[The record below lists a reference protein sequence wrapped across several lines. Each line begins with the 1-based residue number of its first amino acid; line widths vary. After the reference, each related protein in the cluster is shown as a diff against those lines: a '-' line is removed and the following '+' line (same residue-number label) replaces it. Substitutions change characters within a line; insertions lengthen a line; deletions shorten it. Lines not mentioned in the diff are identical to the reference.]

1 MKRTDK
7 KDISINSKS
16 IKRTLLRGMAGL
28 TVTVCIL
35 CGVAT
40 GVVFYITSTEN
51 MNEMVS
57 SSATAYNHSVQN
69 AIQTF
74 KTGAEAIAQ
83 ESGIADSSVP
93 LATRK
98 TAMASLAKKYGFTEI
113 MVADSQG
120 QTTSGTDVS
129 SCDYFRKAIAGQTYV
144 SSTLVTDKK
153 VFLIVSTR
161 SSNGSSAVICVLSS
175 DTFSK
180 MIADVSIGKSG
191 YGFIVD
197 KDGKIIA
204 HKDQSI
210 VTNSVNYVDKAKNDH
225 AFASAASIVQNMK
238 AGKTGTQAITLNGV
252 NQCIG
257 YTPIKDTD
265 GWSIAV
271 SANVNEMMGRF
282 YTSIFITVALM
293 LLFMAFSCVFAYKV
307 ANPIANPIRH
317 LVKRIQLLA
326 DGDLHSEVPK
336 VSSKDEIGV
345 LADSF
350 SGTVDTLN
358 CYVGEISTVLE
369 SLAAG
374 DCTVQTHQEYKGDF
388 TAIEAALNTIVTNMD
403 RILTNINYSADQV
416 AVGASQVSGA
426 AQTLAKGATEQESSI
441 EELSSTVSGISAQV
455 KENAEYATNANADVA
470 LVSSEIETS
479 NRYMGDMVS
488 AMSQISDSSN
498 QIQKIIKTIEDIAF
512 QTNILALNAAVE
524 ASRAGAAGKGFA
536 VVADEV
542 RNLASQS
549 SNAANHITSLIQNSM
564 KQVENGTRISDAT
577 AKSLLRVV
585 ESIKAVTDTVG
596 KISQSF
602 HQQSN
607 AINQVTLGVDQILG
621 VVQTNS
627 ATAEESA
634 AASEDLSGQAQTLK
648 ELVQQFHLSN

>member
-16 IKRTLLRGMAGL
+16 IKRTLLRGIAGL

-225 AFASAASIVQNMK
+225 AFSGAASIVQNMK
-238 AGKTGTQAITLNGV
+238 AGKTGTQTITLNGV

-326 DGDLHSEVPK
+326 DGDLHSGVPK

-374 DCTVQTHQEYKGDF
+374 DCTVQTRQEYKGDF

-403 RILTNINYSADQV
+403 RILTNINCSADQV

-426 AQTLAKGATEQESSI
+426 AQTLAKGATEQASAI
-441 EELSSTVSGISAQV
+441 EELSATVSSISAQV
-455 KENAEYATNANADVA
+455 KENAEYAADANSDVA

-479 NRYMGDMVS
+479 NRYMGEMVS

-536 VVADEV
+536 VVAEEV

-577 AKSLLRVV
+577 AKALLRVV
-585 ESIKAVTDTVG
+585 ESIKAVTDTVD
-596 KISQSF
+596 KISESS

-607 AINQVTLGVDQILG
+607 AIDQVTLGVDQILG
-621 VVQTNS
+621 VVRTNS
-627 ATAEESA
+627 ATAEQSA
-634 AASEDLSGQAQTLK
+634 AASEELSGQAQTLK